1 MNGCCMINDESV
13 ITIGITAYKDSDYL
27 EMAIDSVLNQTCNNW
42 NGALVLDGGS
52 DRKTKKIFDDFEHP
66 KFQKYEL
73 LENKGPYGARAKA
86 IELSDTEWY
95 YQLDGDDLLP
105 SNAISDVISA
115 IDNNPGAD
123 YVYGDCLHFNSKKSF
138 IKKPSDNIENLCYSL
153 QFNGQSPI
161 KVRLFEKIGGFAP
174 QLYNNADWD
183 FWISAYEIGAV
194 GEKINKIIYHRRL
207 RDGNVG
213 SIYFEN
219 KPDNIEKVIIRHPRF
234 FTDKR
239 REKARYK
246 VNELLARN
254 FRGNGNRKK
263 AYIYAKETEK
273 YGILTPTLSEIIRE
287 YKMNWLRF
295 IARKFIRRMSIY
307 F

>member
-1 MNGCCMINDESV
+1 MLNQNKK

-27 EMAIDSVLNQTCNNW
+27 EMAINSVLNQTSSDW
-42 NGALVLDGGS
+42 NGTLVLDGGS
-52 DRKTKKIFDDFEHP
+52 DQETKKIFDDFEHP

-95 YQLDGDDLLP
+95 YQLDGDDSLP
-105 SNAISDVISA
+105 SNAISDVISG

-174 QLYNNADWD
+174 ELYNNADWD

-219 KPDNIEKVIIRHPRF
+219 KPDNLEKVIIRHPKF
-234 FTDKR
+234 FNVKR
-239 REKARYK
+239 KKIARYK
-246 VNELLARN
+246 VNELLARH
-254 FRGNGNRKK
+254 FRSNGNRKK
-263 AYIYAKETEK
+263 AYIYAKKTEE
-273 YGILTPTLSEIIRE
+273 YGILTPTLNEIIKE
-287 YKMNWLRF
+287 YNMPLPRYVLRRLGRF
-295 IARKFIRRMSIY
+295 FR
-307 F
+307 

>member
-1 MNGCCMINDESV
+1 MLNQNKK

-27 EMAIDSVLNQTCNNW
+27 EMAINSVLNQTSSDW
-42 NGALVLDGGS
+42 NGTLVLDGGS
-52 DRKTKKIFDDFEHP
+52 DQKTKKIFDDFEHP

-95 YQLDGDDLLP
+95 YQLDGDDSLP
-105 SNAISDVISA
+105 SNAISDILSA

-161 KVRLFEKIGGFAP
+161 KVRFFEKIGGFAP
-174 QLYNNADWD
+174 ELYNNADWD

-219 KPDNIEKVIIRHPRF
+219 KPDNLEKVIIRHPKF
-234 FTDKR
+234 FNVKR
-239 REKARYK
+239 KKIARYK
-246 VNELLARN
+246 VNELLARH
-254 FRGNGNRKK
+254 FRSDGNREK
-263 AYIYAKETEK
+263 AYIYAKKTEE
-273 YGILTPTLSEIIRE
+273 YGILTPTLNEIIKE
-287 YKMNWLRF
+287 YNMPLPRYILRR
-295 IARKFIRRMSIY
+295 IGRLIN
-307 F
+307 

>member
-1 MNGCCMINDESV
+1 MNKNN

-27 EMAIDSVLNQTCNNW
+27 EMAINSVLNQTSSNW

-52 DRKTKKIFDDFEHP
+52 DQKTKKIFDDFEHS

-73 LENKGPYGARAKA
+73 LENQGPYGTRTKA
-86 IELSDTEWY
+86 IELSNTEWY

-105 SNAISDVISA
+105 SNAISDVINA
-115 IDNNPGAD
+115 IKNNPGAD

-138 IKKPSDNIENLCYSL
+138 IKKPSDNIENLCYSP

-161 KVRLFEKIGGFAP
+161 KVHLFEKIGGFAP
-174 QLYNNADWD
+174 ELYNNADWD

-219 KPDNIEKVIIRHPRF
+219 KPDNLEKVIIRHPKF
-234 FTDKR
+234 FNLKR
-239 REKARYK
+239 KKIARYK
-246 VNELLARN
+246 VNELLARH
-254 FRGNGNRKK
+254 FRSNGNREK
-263 AYIYAKETEK
+263 AYIYAKKTEE
-273 YGILTPTLSEIIRE
+273 YGILTPILNEIIKE
-287 YKMNWLRF
+287 YNMPLPRYILRR
-295 IARKFIRRMSIY
+295 IGRLIN
-307 F
+307 